1 MMNHFKKQINSLP
14 TKGEITSLFVNR
26 WGPFIH
32 KKQYFGISDISTN
45 LTEAFWQQHHYSRNL
60 AIQFRFYLEF
70 NAPNDIEITKMLIGK
85 DGCYSNMTTQNFR
98 LVGIFVNPFNK
109 KIEIFGPQQN
119 ARLAANFMIQRITK
133 LIEQKHTKII
143 QQQEKQNLKHL
154 LQQEKLQEIENIQ
167 QIINIQKYQTLKN
180 YNNNNNNNKQTLKQ
194 VFENKN
200 KIQQKKQQKNKNKN
214 QNRMEEWNNLDSDN
228 WEEKIEELIQK
239 ELDIK

>member
-167 QIINIQKYQTLKN
+167 QIINIQKYQTQPQPQPQPQPQKR
-180 YNNNNNNNKQTLKQ
+180 
-194 VFENKN
+194 FENKN
-200 KIQQKKQQKNKNKN
+200 KIQQKQQQQNKNKNK
-214 QNRMEEWNNLDSDN
+214 NRMEEWNNLDSDN